1 MAMRFRRGPKASLEV
16 AVSWAVAAP
25 AAHFGRQLGCSVGRM
40 SYAIGGGAVAVAD
53 VAVASGK
60 DVEVAEALV
69 GDYVGHMAAAVADKI
84 NELSEVA
91 YLIARSIAHGGEKS
105 ARRGSCRFP
114 IVAVR
119 TVRAAEG
126 QLSEVVRQNIHCGSL
141 QVV

>member
-69 GDYVGHMAAAVADKI
+69 GDYVGHMAAAVADKMD
-84 NELSEVA
+84 ELSEVA
-91 YLIARSIAHGGEKS
+91 YLIARSIGRGREIS
-105 ARRGSCRFP
+105 VRQGSCHSP
-114 IVAVR
+114 IVAAHI
-119 TVRAAEG
+119 VRAAGG
-126 QLSEVVRQNIHCGSL
+126 QVSEVDR
-141 QVV
+141 